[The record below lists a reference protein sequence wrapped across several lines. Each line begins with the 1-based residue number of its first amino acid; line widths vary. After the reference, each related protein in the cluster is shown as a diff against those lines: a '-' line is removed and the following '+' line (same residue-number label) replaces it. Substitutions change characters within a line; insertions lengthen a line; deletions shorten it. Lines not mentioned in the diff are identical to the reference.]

1 MWNTALTRKEL
12 VELVIGARK
21 VDDLKLNR
29 ATGIKPGTD
38 PSLYEAYWQE
48 QPVATLP
55 LPNLLVASGEN
66 SVSDLLIALN
76 ASPTSPS
83 PITALCRILTREE
96 AADLFQES
104 LLDTRRDLSVAI
116 LALAIAEAVLLA
128 DGRLVPRLATPAI
141 CKRTL
146 SYAWG
151 KALSVQLPPR
161 IMQGLPNRW
170 METYASLNATPGPT
184 SFQSV
189 VSDLMGP
196 LGICAHLAMGLK
208 PPGTLGELAYST
220 FNADT
225 AQQQQIWK
233 HLSAQLDEQWS
244 LREIATATREERGL
258 YLQAALKLMHKS
270 SSAQRDERTAVC
282 AFLATQVAPGSL
294 EHLELLKINGAPAM
308 VLWYAL
314 FAALQA
320 PIDIVMGLPGAGQ
333 RVLRELTALQD
344 PLSRPTADIAFA
356 EHRILERVGIETIAR
371 RFGHVGEIEVE
382 LVPGVTSSFSLHGRN
397 RTRAEPEQLPLE
409 AQQPNISHKA
419 KLQQLID
426 LMIDT
431 VRDMPEDEP
440 AMRDYSKKVYSASK
454 RGRSKTNDR

>member
-21 VDDLKLNR
+21 IDDLNLSR
-29 ATGIKPGTD
+29 VTGIKPGED
-38 PSLYEAYWQE
+38 QALYYAYWQE
-48 QPVATLP
+48 LPIATLP
-55 LPNLLVASGEN
+55 LPNLLVAPAN
-66 SVSDLLIALN
+66 SIADLLVALN
-76 ASPTSPS
+76 ASPIAPS
-83 PITALCRILTREE
+83 PITALCRILTRED
-96 AADLFQES
+96 ASDLFQES
-104 LLDTRRDLSVAI
+104 LLDTKQDVSVAV

-128 DGRLVPRLATPAI
+128 EGRLAPRQATPAI

-151 KALSVQLPPR
+151 KGLSIQLPPR
-161 IMQGLPNRW
+161 MMEELPQRW
-170 METYASLNATPGPT
+170 AETYASLNVTVAHS

-220 FNADT
+220 FHGDAG
-225 AQQQQIWK
+225 QQQQIWQ
-233 HLSAQLDEQWS
+233 HLSTQLDEQWS
-244 LREIATATREERGL
+244 LRDIAAATREERGL
-258 YLQAALKLMHKS
+258 YLQSALKLMPQ
-270 SSAQRDERTAVC
+270 SASLQRDERAAVC

-294 EHLELLKINGAPAM
+294 EHMELLKINGTPAM

-320 PIDIVMGLPGAGQ
+320 PIDIVTGLPGVGQ
-333 RVLRELTALQD
+333 RILRELTAVPD
-344 PLSRPTADIAFA
+344 PVSRPTADIAFA
-356 EHRILERVGIETIAR
+356 ELRVLERAGIETIAR
-371 RFGHVGEIEVE
+371 RFGHVGEVEVE

-397 RTRAEPEQLPLE
+397 RARAEPEQLPLE
-409 AQQPNISHKA
+409 AEQPSVSSKA
-419 KLQQLID
+419 RLQQLIS

-431 VRDMPEDEP
+431 VRDMPEERSP
-440 AMRDYSKKVYSASK
+440 VPDYSKKAYSANK
-454 RGRSKTNDR
+454 RSRSKGDPR